1 MQSVVVVDV
10 EPNEETVTTDTA
22 KSPLSSNSGSFDQ
35 ASSFDDDNSS
45 VSFLKYQN
53 KPSVVCDS
61 SDNSGAVSLSRHQKI
76 PADGE
81 VVSEDGECVR
91 LRLYSN
97 MPHRLLHRVVPI
109 CVVCLVI
116 GLTLLYIA
124 VRRISTVI
132 TNFRCIYY
140 TV

>member
-76 PADGE
+76 PADDE

-91 LRLYSN
+91 LRCIQ
-97 MPHRLLHRVVPI
+97 I
-109 CVVCLVI
+109 CHIACYIELWRYVWCV
-116 GLTLLYIA
+116 GLIHCYIIA
-124 VRRISTVI
+124 VRCISII
-132 TNFRCIYY
+132 TNFRCI
-140 TV
+140 